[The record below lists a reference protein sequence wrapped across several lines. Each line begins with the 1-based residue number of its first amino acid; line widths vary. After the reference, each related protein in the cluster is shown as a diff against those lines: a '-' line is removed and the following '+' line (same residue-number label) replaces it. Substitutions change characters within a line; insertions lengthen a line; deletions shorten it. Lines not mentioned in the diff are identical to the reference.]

1 MDKRPAKAESER
13 VTETEAAL
21 LVGLAEVE
29 LVDPVVAVVL
39 DLVAEEVELLVVEE
53 GVVVAVAA
61 ELLVLAEVVELV
73 VVSAFGLPPAFVMY
87 DSTLPAPLAGVL
99 TPSTMPFLHWSSTDE
114 KK

>member
-1 MDKRPAKAESER
+1 VDRRPAKAESER

-39 DLVAEEVELLVVEE
+39 DLVDEDVELFLVAE
-53 GVVVAVAA
+53 GVVVAD

-99 TPSTMPFLHWSSTDE
+99 TPSTIPFLHWSSTDE